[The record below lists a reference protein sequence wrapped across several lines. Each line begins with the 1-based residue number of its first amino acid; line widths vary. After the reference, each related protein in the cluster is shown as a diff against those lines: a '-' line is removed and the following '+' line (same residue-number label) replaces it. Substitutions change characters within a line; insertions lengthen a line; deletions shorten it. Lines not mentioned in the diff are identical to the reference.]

1 MIKVVLDTNVY
12 ISGFLFGGNSREILN
27 LITEGKLQL
36 FISDDIL
43 LELKGVLQR
52 EKFDIPLDIIHHIIN
67 EIEIVSE
74 LVVPL
79 DKHDVV
85 DRDPDDNIIID
96 CAVFS
101 NSDFIITG
109 DKDLLV
115 LGSYKNIKIVSPSDL
130 LDLIK

>member
-1 MIKVVLDTNVY
+1 LIKVVLDTNVY

-27 LITEGKLQL
+27 LIIEGKLQL

-52 EKFDIPLDIIHHIIN
+52 EKFDFPLDIIHHILN
-67 EIEIVSE
+67 EIEMISE
-74 LVVPL
+74 LVIPVE
-79 DKHDVV
+79 KHEVV
-85 DRDPDDNIIID
+85 ERDPDDNIIID

-101 NSDFIITG
+101 NSDYIITG

-115 LGSYKNIKIVSPSDL
+115 LDLYKNTKIVSPADFLDL
-130 LDLIK
+130 LK

>member
-36 FISDDIL
+36 YVSDDIL

-52 EKFDIPLDIIHHIIN
+52 EKFDFPLDIIHHILN
-67 EIEIVSE
+67 EIEMVSE
-74 LVVPL
+74 LVVPIE
-79 DKHDVV
+79 KHDVV

-96 CAVFS
+96 CAVC
-101 NSDFIITG
+101 SDSDYIITG

-115 LGSYKNIKIVSPSDL
+115 LGSHKNTKIVSPADFLDL
-130 LDLIK
+130 LK